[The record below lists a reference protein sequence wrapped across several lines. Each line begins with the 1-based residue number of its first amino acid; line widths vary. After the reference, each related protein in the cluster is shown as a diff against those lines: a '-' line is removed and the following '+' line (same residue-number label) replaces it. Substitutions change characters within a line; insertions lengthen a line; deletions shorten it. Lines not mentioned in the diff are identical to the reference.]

1 MKWVIR
7 SRADRAVGVENYHYR
22 KASPPMEAAG
32 SLGEVERE
40 RQGAGVSFEGHRSL
54 ETEKWPTEE
63 RRCRRTVLR
72 SSITAGVFHP
82 QIWCQ
87 AAARRR
93 SPSPDKMAVETVG
106 VR

>member
-40 RQGAGVSFEGHRSL
+40 RQGAGVSFEGHRSV
-54 ETEKWPTEE
+54 E
-63 RRCRRTVLR
+63 RTLLKLT
-72 SSITAGVFHP
+72 IY
-82 QIWCQ
+82 
-87 AAARRR
+87 
-93 SPSPDKMAVETVG
+93 EYL
-106 VR
+106 